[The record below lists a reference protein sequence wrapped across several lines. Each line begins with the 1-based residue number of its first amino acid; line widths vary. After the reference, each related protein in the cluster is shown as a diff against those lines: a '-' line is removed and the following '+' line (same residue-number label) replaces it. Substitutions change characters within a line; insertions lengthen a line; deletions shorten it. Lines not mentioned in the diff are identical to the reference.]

1 MDIRTVRKRSE
12 LLGKEFQTN
21 NHGKC
26 VVVDYN
32 GAKDV
37 TVMFYEPR
45 CSVKCQTSQLKD
57 GTISNPLYPSVYGVG
72 FMGVGKYSYKDKRAV
87 NLWRR
92 MLNRVFNSIYHD
104 SRPSYK
110 DVTVC
115 EEWLNFQNFAEWC
128 YSQKF
133 FNAKDDK
140 GKPYQLDKDILY
152 KGNKIYSPET
162 CCFVPQYINT
172 VLNSCGKA
180 RGEYPIGVAYFKKVD
195 KFISGFFIKGTRK
208 HLGYY
213 NTVEEAF
220 QAYKEAKEDY
230 LSLIAESYKND
241 IDHKLYTALLE
252 YKVEIDD

>member
-1 MDIRTVRKRSE
+1 MDIRAVRKRRE

-57 GTISNPLYPSVYGVG
+57 GTISNPLYPSVCGVG

-87 NLWRR
+87 NLWER
-92 MLNRVFNSIYHD
+92 MLNRAFNSIYHE

-128 YSQKF
+128 TTEPF
-133 FNAKDDK
+133 FDTEDENGRK
-140 GKPYQLDKDILY
+140 YHLDKDILV
-152 KGNKIYSPET
+152 KGNKIYSPDT
-162 CCFVPQYINT
+162 CCFIPQEINSISIS
-172 VLNSCGKA
+172 VYKA
-180 RGEYPIGVAYFKKVD
+180 RGKYPVGVVKSGKKFLVR
-195 KFISGFFIKGTRK
+195 IRRSGALES
-208 HLGYY
+208 LGVFS
-213 NTVEEAF
+213 NLDQAF
-220 QAYKEAKEDY
+220 SVYKQAKEEY
-230 LSLIAESYKND
+230 IKSLAEKWKGK
-241 IDHKLYTALLE
+241 IDDKVYESLLI
-252 YKVEIDD
+252 YKVSMND